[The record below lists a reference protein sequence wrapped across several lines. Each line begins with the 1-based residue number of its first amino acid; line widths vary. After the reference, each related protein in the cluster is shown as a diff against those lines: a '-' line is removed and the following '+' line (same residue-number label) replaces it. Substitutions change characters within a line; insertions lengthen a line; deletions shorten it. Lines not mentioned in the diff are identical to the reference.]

1 MRKWRLGVSSTDEA
15 PETAPLLLKGS
26 ITENLE
32 EAARLGYQGIE
43 VHTRED
49 VELDY
54 EAIWSCME
62 KTGVRIAQIVT
73 GRLNTE
79 GMCSLMDDRPYVTAA
94 AMEGMRRYIDMASKL
109 QAGIVLGWVK
119 GNVPQGKKPG
129 KYMERLARNL
139 QILNAYGREKQV
151 PINIEII
158 NHYEVN
164 VFTTAKSLA
173 EFLEKYGLDNCYIHL
188 DTYHMNLEESNFAE
202 AIRESKGKLGY
213 FHIADNQRWYPGS
226 GQLDFMPILEALEDI
241 GYDGYITV
249 ECFPRGNGVDTA
261 EKAALYLNSLM
272 Q

>member
-1 MRKWRLGVSSTDEA
+1 M
-15 PETAPLLLKGS
+15 P
-26 ITENLE
+26 IH
-32 EAARLGYQGIE
+32 IE
-43 VHTRED
+43 V
-49 VELDY
+49 
-54 EAIWSCME
+54 
-62 KTGVRIAQIVT
+62 
-73 GRLNTE
+73 
-79 GMCSLMDDRPYVTAA
+79 
-94 AMEGMRRYIDMASKL
+94 
-109 QAGIVLGWVK
+109 
-119 GNVPQGKKPG
+119 
-129 KYMERLARNL
+129 
-139 QILNAYGREKQV
+139 
-151 PINIEII
+151 I

-188 DTYHMNLEESNFAE
+188 DTYHMNLEESDFAE

-249 ECFPRGNGVDTA
+249 ECFPRGNGADTA